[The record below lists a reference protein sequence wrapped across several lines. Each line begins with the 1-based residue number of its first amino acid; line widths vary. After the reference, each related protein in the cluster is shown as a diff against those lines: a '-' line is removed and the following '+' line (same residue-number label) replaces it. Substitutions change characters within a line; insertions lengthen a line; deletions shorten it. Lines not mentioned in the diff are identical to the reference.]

1 MNCAFTPREAI
12 DMTQRLSGMNIRWIE
27 EPTWP
32 PEDFAALAEV
42 NKHGE
47 LPVAAGENIT
57 TATEFS
63 SMFRQGAVA
72 FAQPSVAKIGVSSV
86 REVAASAAT
95 HDVKLAPHSPYFGP
109 GLIATMHI
117 AAAAGGDVAVERYFC
132 DLEPGP
138 LGDAINVVGDSFV
151 LPNAPDSGSRS
162 TKPCSRAT
170 AWGET
175 SRSAAGQ
182 ARAELAGSP
191 DKTGRKQAGAFGSAT
206 VARPE

>member
-1 MNCAFTPREAI
+1 M
-12 DMTQRLSGMNIRWIE
+12 RWIE

-42 NKHGE
+42 NRHGE
-47 LPVAAGENIT
+47 VPVAAGENIT

-63 SMFRQGAVA
+63 AMFRQDAVA
-72 FAQPSVAKIGVSSV
+72 FAQPSVAKIGVSAV
-86 REVAASAAT
+86 REVAALAAT

-138 LGDAINVVGDSFV
+138 LGDAINVVGDNFV
-151 LPNAPDSGSRS
+151 LPNAPGLGIDIDEALLARYRVGDDNARHSGARS
-162 TKPCSRAT
+162 TRANP
-170 AWGET
+170 E
-175 SRSAAGQ
+175 
-182 ARAELAGSP
+182 SP
-191 DKTGRKQAGAFGSAT
+191 DETGRNPADAIRIARS
-206 VARPE
+206 VRPE